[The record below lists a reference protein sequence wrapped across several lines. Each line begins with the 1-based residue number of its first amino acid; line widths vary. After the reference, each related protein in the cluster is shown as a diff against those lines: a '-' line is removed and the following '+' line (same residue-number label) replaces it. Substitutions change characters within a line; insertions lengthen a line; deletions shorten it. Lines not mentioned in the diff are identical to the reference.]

1 MAEPITVSAAALAI
15 AHFVGEHGMAHLI
28 GGEIHHFYRQF
39 LERWRESPTDSK
51 TGLPHNHDLED
62 AGAESLRA
70 ALLVLVMELAGRI
83 EPKKSWLS
91 RWAERLPGGGLLA
104 RDIFPGAS
112 DPHRRWLDGLRNL
125 AHDDHVR
132 YLYRT
137 LKLEEDQL
145 RRCFDEGNVCKAL
158 GSAFTDAIVEWARFE
173 LSTQTEHPDFEA
185 MVREGWE
192 VAASSGHRITLGQ
205 AYCLFF
211 REHLKNNSNVFR
223 ILIADTLGDVR
234 SHLRSL
240 GGNVTAELQSLREK
254 LDALAP
260 NNFASLKTYFT
271 DFQAWLDPQLGEIKN
286 LLAGVQTQLDA
297 HARGQDALGKQ
308 QGEILVA
315 LTTLRMEL
323 ARGNL
328 AAGVS
333 LGEFASY
340 LLQFERKLDY
350 LIGGLPI
357 QRFEL
362 PDSPTHE
369 LQLLHTKHR
378 AVDLVGRDTDL
389 GALWQWLASDAA
401 ISARLLIGGAGT
413 GKTRLALELLLRV
426 NGDLPAWQASLILV
440 LPGISCDFSL
450 DETGFA

>member
-1 MAEPITVSAAALAI
+1 
-15 AHFVGEHGMAHLI
+15 
-28 GGEIHHFYRQF
+28 
-39 LERWRESPTDSK
+39 
-51 TGLPHNHDLED
+51 
-62 AGAESLRA
+62 
-70 ALLVLVMELAGRI
+70 MELAGRI